1 MTASRNLLFVLSLSA
16 SMLGN
21 LSTVG
26 PLSAAVPTDGFA
38 LLAPAPMRG
47 GEFAYTQHHEFEF
60 SHIEGSVQGWSSSFA
75 YGLPV
80 GELSFTGIVATETG
94 GISFD
99 AVEADLRLRLDFNGA
114 IPFHPHLR
122 IGVSREN
129 RTKSP
134 DDAHLGLQLHHS
146 FRRHWHGAV
155 HLAYEGATDGSRS
168 YLLLAGLR
176 RQRITPALGA
186 GFEVKSEITRHSPVK
201 ERPQI
206 LIGPSLAWRLS
217 DQTELRVNSLF
228 GFGGGNET
236 NVVYLFRP

>member
-1 MTASRNLLFVLSLSA
+1 M
-16 SMLGN
+16 
-21 LSTVG
+21 
-26 PLSAAVPTDGFA
+26 
-38 LLAPAPMRG
+38 
-47 GEFAYTQHHEFEF
+47 
-60 SHIEGSVQGWSSSFA
+60 
-75 YGLPV
+75 
-80 GELSFTGIVATETG
+80 
-94 GISFD
+94 
-99 AVEADLRLRLDFNGA
+99 
-114 IPFHPHLR
+114 
-122 IGVSREN
+122 
-129 RTKSP
+129 
-134 DDAHLGLQLHHS
+134 
-146 FRRHWHGAV
+146 